1 MNPCYHLSNV
11 PQDPPLRVLVTKHYI
26 KAYVSAFLFGSLFV
40 FKCFFFFFRY
50 GRKIVLLFT
59 L

>member
-11 PQDPPLRVLVTKHYI
+11 PQDPPLPVLVTKHYI

-40 FKCFFFFFRY
+40 CF
-50 GRKIVLLFT
+50 
-59 L
+59 